1 VRALK
6 GYDFCMSALRLLL
19 LLCVAATVNAQ
30 PYRWI
35 DEKGRVQYSDTPP
48 PPGAKDVQRKQ
59 LRDNVIGGQG
69 SYELDQAMRESPV
82 TLYSHPDCKDQCQ
95 IARDTLNKRGIPF
108 KEVVV
113 DDQPKQDELKRVS
126 GGINVPVMV
135 VGAQVETT
143 ISAQA
148 YDRVLDLAGYPRAG
162 VARPRS
168 QAAPPPSPEEKAAET
183 AQPPAPAETVR
194 RGPYA
199 PR

>member
-1 VRALK
+1 
-6 GYDFCMSALRLLL
+6 MSVLRLLL
-19 LLCVAATVNAQ
+19 LLSVAATASAQ

-48 PPGAKDVQRKQ
+48 PAGAKGVQKKR

-69 SYELDQAMRESPV
+69 SYELDNAMRESPV

-95 IARDTLNKRGIPF
+95 VARDTLNKRGIPF

-113 DDQPKQDELKRVS
+113 DDQPKQDELRRVS

-135 VGAQVETT
+135 IGAEVETT

-148 YDRVLDLAGYPRAG
+148 YDRALDLAGYPRAG
-162 VARPRS
+162 VARPRD
-168 QAAPPPSPEEKAAET
+168 QAAPPPPPEEKPADAAK
-183 AQPPAPAETVR
+183 PPAAADPPVR

>member
-1 VRALK
+1 
-6 GYDFCMSALRLLL
+6 MSALRLLL

-48 PPGAKDVQRKQ
+48 PPGAKNVQKKQ

-162 VARPRS
+162 VARPRV
-168 QAAPPPSPEEKAAET
+168 QTAPPPEETPAET
-183 AQPPAPAETVR
+183 AKPPAPAETVR